1 MSAYLISQI
10 FLFVYFYKNLKEI
23 YEDIGTISFAFY
35 RLKIASLDL
44 VGYYILRLMISIY
57 YYMTELNSQ
66 FT

>member
-23 YEDIGTISFAFY
+23 YEDIERINFAFY
-35 RLKIASLDL
+35 RLEIASLDL
-44 VGYYILRLMISIY
+44 VGYYILRLMISTH
-57 YYMTELNSQ
+57 YYMSELNSQ

>member
-10 FLFVYFYKNLKEI
+10 FLFVYFYKNLKDI

-35 RLKIASLDL
+35 RLEIASLDL
-44 VGYYILRLMISIY
+44 VIFYILSFTIRSY

>member
-23 YEDIGTISFAFY
+23 YEDIERISFAFY
-35 RLKIASLDL
+35 RLEIASLDL
-44 VGYYILRLMISIY
+44 VGYYILRLMISIWI
-57 YYMTELNSQ
+57 YMTELNSQ

>member
-35 RLKIASLDL
+35 RLEIASLDL
-44 VGYYILRLMISIY
+44 VGYYILRLMISIWI
-57 YYMTELNSQ
+57 YMTELNSQ

>member
-23 YEDIGTISFAFY
+23 YEDIGTINFAFY
-35 RLKIASLDL
+35 KLEIASLDL
-44 VGYYILRLMISIY
+44 VCYYILRNIIGIWI
-57 YYMTELNSQ
+57 YMTELNSQ

>member
-23 YEDIGTISFAFY
+23 YEDIERINFAFY
-35 RLKIASLDL
+35 RLEIASLDL
-44 VGYYILRLMISIY
+44 VGYYILRLMISIWI
-57 YYMTELNSQ
+57 YMTELNSQ

>member
-35 RLKIASLDL
+35 RLEIASLDL